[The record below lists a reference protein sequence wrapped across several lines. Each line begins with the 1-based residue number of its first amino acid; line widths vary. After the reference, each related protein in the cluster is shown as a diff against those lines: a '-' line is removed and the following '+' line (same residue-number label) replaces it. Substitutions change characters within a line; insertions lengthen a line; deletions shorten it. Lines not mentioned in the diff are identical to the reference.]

1 MKRISRMAAVAALAF
16 TSMLPAGAQ
25 AQSRL
30 PDLTGDEAA
39 ALAIYAV
46 PALIDAT
53 EQACA
58 GRLSSNG
65 FLAKRGPAL
74 AQRYAAQQ
82 NAVWPKA
89 RGAMFKFAAG
99 KAAGEQLRMFS
110 SLPDNAVR
118 PLVDALIRQ
127 EAAARVE
134 PKSCTYIER
143 MAEALSPL
151 EPAQAGKI
159 MGVLFDVA
167 SASGE
172 LAARAGAAVGRP

>member
-1 MKRISRMAAVAALAF
+1 MKRISRMAAVAALTAL
-16 TSMLPAGAQ
+16 MLPAGAQ

-53 EQACA
+53 GQACA
-58 GRLSSNG
+58 GRLSASG
-65 FLAKRGPAL
+65 FLALRGPAL

-89 RGAMFKFAAG
+89 RGAMFKFAGGQGA
-99 KAAGEQLRMFS
+99 EQLKMFS
-110 SLPDNAVR
+110 SLPDDAVR
-118 PLVDALIRQ
+118 PLADALIRQ

-151 EPAQAGKI
+151 EPAQAGRI

-172 LAARAGAAVGRP
+172 LAARAGAALGRP

>member
-1 MKRISRMAAVAALAF
+1 MKLISKTVAVAALAALA
-16 TSMLPAGAQ
+16 LPAGAQ

-58 GRLSSNG
+58 GRLSANG

-74 AQRYAAQQ
+74 VQRYAAQQ

-159 MGVLFDVA
+159 MGILFDVA

-172 LAARAGAAVGRP
+172 LAARAGAAAGRP